1 MAKQA
6 AEFLTEGRTMSSV
19 AKWYIALVVALGTG
33 ILLLAARWWSSAS
46 LAQFAALLCFTLFA
60 STLKVRIPGMTST
73 ISPNFAFLLIG
84 MAFFSF
90 SQVIVTAAA
99 AALVQSFWRP
109 KSRPQM
115 LKVLFSAAA
124 LVISSALAFT
134 ASHLI
139 VRPFDN
145 NNVVALV
152 VLSGT
157 LYFFM
162 NTALVSLVVGVTERQ
177 PIKQVCQHCYEWVFP
192 YFAFGILVM
201 GLMSGSFSTV
211 TAWRSSLQVAPA
223 MVLAYLYF
231 LGRSTKQA
239 KIRTASEEAEELL
252 AISSAKR

>member
-1 MAKQA
+1 
-6 AEFLTEGRTMSSV
+6 MSSV
-19 AKWYIALVVALGTG
+19 AKWYIALVVASGTG
-33 ILLLAARWWSSAS
+33 ILLLAARWWSSAG

-90 SQVIVTAAA
+90 SQVILTAAA
-99 AALVQSFWRP
+99 GALVQSFWRP
-109 KSRPQM
+109 KSHPQM
-115 LKVLFSAAA
+115 VQVLFSAAA
-124 LVISSALAFT
+124 LVISSAFAFT
-134 ASHLI
+134 TSHLI

-145 NNVVALV
+145 NNAVALV
-152 VLSGT
+152 VLAGT

-162 NTALVSLVVGVTERQ
+162 NTALVSLVVGLTERQ

-192 YFAFGILVM
+192 YFAFGIVVM
-201 GLMSGSFSTV
+201 GLMSGSFSTM

-231 LGRSTKQA
+231 LGRSKKQA
-239 KIRTASEEAEELL
+239 ESRAASKEMEELL
-252 AISSAKR
+252 ALSSLER